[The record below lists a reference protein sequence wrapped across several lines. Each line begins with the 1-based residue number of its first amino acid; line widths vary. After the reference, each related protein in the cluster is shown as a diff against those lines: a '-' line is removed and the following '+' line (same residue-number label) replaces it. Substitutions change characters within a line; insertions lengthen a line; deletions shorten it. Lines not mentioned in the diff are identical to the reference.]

1 MADAASSPPSDI
13 QSRRCSR
20 VPFYVLAAV
29 LALLV
34 VSTYLDFTE
43 DIESFIKQTGGELC
57 WAYSSIEVHRAL
69 ILIEDA
75 IVAIVTCAVWVMI
88 RAGYCRS
95 SLVTF
100 GLFLAVVAARGI
112 LFPNDCSP

>member
-1 MADAASSPPSDI
+1 MADAPSSPPSDI